1 MRVFVRSAVML
12 GVALLLT
19 GCYQPRR
26 EKPYERITR
35 LRLQYKIEA
44 NWYENRTDSDGQPV
58 LCMSLLGRNLGREG
72 LTKLTMIMHVRHY
85 DGTVR
90 FSQPLTL
97 DVAAIAPQAPKA
109 TPLEVLVPGVEV
121 REGEE
126 LALQL
131 EDQPHQD
138 AMPSYPEYA
147 GTTSWASAAA
157 ATRTGA
163 R

>member
-1 MRVFVRSAVML
+1 MRAFVRIGMTLVL
-12 GVALLLT
+12 ALLAT

-26 EKPYERITR
+26 EKPHERITR
-35 LRLQYKIEA
+35 LRLQYRIEA
-44 NWYENRTDSDGQPV
+44 NWYENRKGSDGQPA
-58 LCMSLLGRNLGREG
+58 LFMSLSGRNLGREG
-72 LTKLTMIMHVRHY
+72 LAKLTMIMHVRHY

-90 FSQPLTL
+90 LSQPLTL
-97 DVAAIAPQAPKA
+97 DVTPIAPQAPRA
-109 TPLEVLVPGVEV
+109 TPLELLVPGVEV

-138 AMPSYPEYA
+138 TMPSYPEYA
-147 GTTSWASAAA
+147 GTTSWAPAAA
-157 ATRTGA
+157 ATRTVA